1 MLNTS
6 VELDLA
12 MIRDALLDNRDQL
25 ITQNMLEKG
34 HSKKE
39 AQGEVDVLLG
49 LMQLLGSASGQLSFD
64 EQVRLKIQVDLAGKE
79 SVQANLDKS
88 SNGAEAR

>member
-1 MLNTS
+1 M
-6 VELDLA
+6 ELDLA
-12 MIRDALLDNRDQL
+12 MIRDVLLDNRDQL

-49 LMQLLGSASGQLSFD
+49 LMQLLGSASAQLSFD
-64 EQVRLKIQVDLAGKE
+64 ERVRLNIQVDLAGKDN
-79 SVQANLDKS
+79 VKANLDKS